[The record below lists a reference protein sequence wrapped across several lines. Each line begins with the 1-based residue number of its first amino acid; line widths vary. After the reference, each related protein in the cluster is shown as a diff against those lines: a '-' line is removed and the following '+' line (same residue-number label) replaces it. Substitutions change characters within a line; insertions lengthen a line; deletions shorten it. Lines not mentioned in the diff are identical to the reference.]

1 VRELENE
8 IEMLKQQVSNGGESL
23 ANATPMASLAA
34 NADLRN
40 IKKQL
45 SQDEQMQLQ
54 RELA

>member
-8 IEMLKQQVSNGGESL
+8 IEMLKQQVSNGGESI
-23 ANATPMASLAA
+23 ANATPIASLAA

-45 SQDEQMQLQ
+45 SQDEQM
-54 RELA
+54 